1 MSDEFS
7 NKASNDT
14 FLLLLDLRFNGYC
27 INVKNNHKSTQR
39 KYN

>member
-14 FLLLLDLRFNGYC
+14 DLSFNSYC
-27 INVKNNHKSTQR
+27 INVKNNHKSAQR
-39 KYN
+39 KYNL